1 MRVYGMNAGWTT
13 ARGEKVSPE
22 GCGKGP
28 RVGRRGK
35 VSDLSEDSWRAKAI
49 TPGWGEFGWFQE
61 VALGQNRMTLLSQHS
76 LKPIT
81 QNGLEDRVEWILIP
95 CPKGH

>member
-1 MRVYGMNAGWTT
+1 MLGGQLPREKKCPQKDAGRDHVLAGGAKSQTSQRT
-13 ARGEKVSPE
+13 H
-22 GCGKGP
+22 
-28 RVGRRGK
+28 
-35 VSDLSEDSWRAKAI
+35 SWRAKAI

-61 VALGQNRMTLLSQHS
+61 VALCQSLMTLLSQHS

-95 CPKGH
+95 CPKRGTR